1 MMPTNGVDRAA
12 LDRYAQ
18 RAAANYVAPA
28 STAGKKKIV
37 YKVKSGDTLGDIAA
51 QYHTS
56 VDRIRSWNDLSRRKH
71 IYAGQRLAI
80 YVNESYQQAESRDT
94 ASTTAVV
101 VADESRFE
109 KTKHV
114 VARGE
119 SLYSIS
125 KQFNVSVPDLMSWN
139 GLSRSS
145 IKSGDVI
152 VIWTPRAPVEARM
165 P

>member
-1 MMPTNGVDRAA
+1 
-12 LDRYAQ
+12 
-18 RAAANYVAPA
+18 
-28 STAGKKKIV
+28 
-37 YKVKSGDTLGDIAA
+37 
-51 QYHTS
+51 
-56 VDRIRSWNDLSRRKH
+56 
-71 IYAGQRLAI
+71 
-80 YVNESYQQAESRDT
+80 
-94 ASTTAVV
+94 
-101 VADESRFE
+101 
-109 KTKHV
+109 V